1 MCDVV
6 GHVTH
11 SIFTIESVTGYAGQD
26 PGMVLRGD
34 CGCPAHMVQP
44 AQPCVRLVSASP
56 CSGSCL
62 HQLDSGNNGLTLS
75 RF

>member
-44 AQPCVRLVSASP
+44 AQPCPTLAPAVTRRGQAQAQGGGGGAP
-56 CSGSCL
+56 ESG
-62 HQLDSGNNGLTLS
+62 
-75 RF
+75 